1 MGPFKRTKL
10 NCAYFF
16 FRLDKPWSAFTASWA
31 PETLAKNLGINSSF
45 VLKEHCYVLVRLS
58 RFRDVIK
65 LDRIP
70 NNINLADVVARE
82 INNIKIGDV
91 GSVLMF
97 IRKYGSHYINSYVT
111 GNSLYQV
118 SRFLI
123 YLDLSGSRE

>member
-1 MGPFKRTKL
+1 M
-10 NCAYFF
+10 
-16 FRLDKPWSAFTASWA
+16 
-31 PETLAKNLGINSSF
+31 
-45 VLKEHCYVLVRLS
+45 LKEHCYVLVRLS

-123 YLDLSGSRE
+123 YFDLSGSRE